1 MPDGPDLVIEYS
13 IDGGVIWHHGK
24 TVPGRVRHDKRALL
38 AQRAA
43 VREQAHAGHGDE
55 VIITRVLPEGDP
67 RAVVNWPGRADPRAV
82 LNRPSRG
89 GRAGGT
95 ITVTRHQLLTA
106 LYAAGLATP
115 GTGAGVGV
123 WDRLAAASPPGP
135 PGVPAPAD
143 DGLARQQAAE
153 ALRDRRQ
160 QVAEALREWHAAMS
174 PPGPPAAPT
183 PADDGLAR
191 QQAAEALAE
200 WQAAMTDEGSLG
212 DMLSA
217 GQQMAEFIV
226 GWLDAGGAVA
236 GTLARRVRGRWP
248 ACADEPGQDEQETGT
263 MAQIEMSGTPEIRVS
278 RAEDGEIILVIRAD
292 GGSVQFQAGRTAEDA
307 GLLFRSL
314 QNAGHAAF
322 MIEED
327 WPPSRMP
334 RHTTRRRRRRP
345 GRHTRD
351 TAPAWPRQWSQS
363 RRETAEGPRCP
374 ARLTRT
380 TRTRR
385 NPGHAG

>member
-1 MPDGPDLVIEYS
+1 VRRCHARPDLTEEENTMPDGPDLVIEYS
-13 IDGGVIWHHGK
+13 IDGGVTWHHGK
-24 TVPGRVRHDKRALL
+24 TVPGRVRHDKHALL

-43 VREQAHAGHGDE
+43 VRELAHAGHGDE
-55 VIITRVLPEGDP
+55 VIITRVLSEG
-67 RAVVNWPGRADPRAV
+67 DPRAV

-89 GRAGGT
+89 GSAGGT

-106 LYAAGLATP
+106 LYTAGLATP
-115 GTGAGVGV
+115 GADAGV
-123 WDRLAAASPPGP
+123 WDRLAAA
-135 PGVPAPAD
+135 
-143 DGLARQQAAE
+143 
-153 ALRDRRQ
+153 
-160 QVAEALREWHAAMS
+160 S

-191 QQAAEALAE
+191 QQAAEALREWHAAMSPPGPPAPADDGLARQQAAE
-200 WQAAMTDEGSLG
+200 ALAERQAAMTDEGSLG

-217 GQQMAEFIV
+217 GEQMAEFIA
-226 GWLDAGGAVA
+226 GWLDAGGAVV

-292 GGSVQFQAGRTAEDA
+292 GGSVQIRAGRTGEDA

-314 QNAGHAAF
+314 KDAGHAAF

-327 WPPSRMP
+327 WPAEQDAAAHDDQAAEATAWSAYKRYRARLAAAMESIEK
-334 RHTTRRRRRRP
+334 RDRRR
-345 GRHTRD
+345 
-351 TAPAWPRQWSQS
+351 AAVS
-363 RRETAEGPRCP
+363 RRTDPDDED
-374 ARLTRT
+374 
-380 TRTRR
+380 
-385 NPGHAG
+385 